1 MKTLVMYRSV
11 SGFTKKYA
19 QWIAEELDA
28 DLADAGDVDS
38 SKLPRYDRIV
48 FGGSLHEA
56 GIRGVDI
63 VLKNMPR
70 LEGKR
75 IAVFATGASPASEA
89 ISREVENKNFTAEQK
104 SRIGF
109 FYLRG
114 GFDFDKL
121 DTRNKILMTLL
132 KWKIMIKKNRTPD
145 EKGMLAAYS
154 TPLDF
159 TKKEHI
165 GKIVEYMEA

>member
-1 MKTLVMYRSV
+1 MKTLVMYRTV

-19 QWIAEELDA
+19 EWIAESLNA
-28 DLADAGDVDS
+28 DLVDARQVDQAV
-38 SKLPRYDRIV
+38 LPDYDRIV
-48 FGGSLHEA
+48 FGGSLHEV
-56 GIRGVDI
+56 GVHGVDI
-63 VLKNMPR
+63 VLKNLPK

-75 IAVFATGASPASEA
+75 IAVFTTGASLASEA
-89 ISREVENKNFTAEQK
+89 VLREVENRNFTPEQK

-114 GFDFDKL
+114 GFDFGKL
-121 DTRNKILMTLL
+121 DLRNKIMMTLL
-132 KWKIMIKKNRTPD
+132 KWKIQMKRERTPD

-165 GKIVEYMEA
+165 RKIVEYMEA

>member
-19 QWIAEELDA
+19 EWIAEALNA
-28 DLADAGDVDS
+28 DLADARDVDPAL
-38 SKLPRYDRIV
+38 LPGYERIV
-48 FGGSLHEA
+48 FGGCLHEV
-56 GIRGVDI
+56 GIRGIDI
-63 VLKNMPR
+63 VLKNLPR
-70 LEGKR
+70 LEGRR

-89 ISREVENKNFTAEQK
+89 ISREVENKNFKDEHRAK
-104 SRIGF
+104 IRF

-114 GFDFDKL
+114 GFDFGKL
-121 DTRNKILMTLL
+121 DARNKILMTLL
-132 KWKIMIKKNRTPD
+132 KWKIMIKKERTPD

-159 TKKEHI
+159 TRKEHI

>member
-11 SGFTKKYA
+11 SGFTRKYA
-19 QWIAEELDA
+19 EWIAEALNA
-28 DLADAGDVDS
+28 DLADAGDVDPAI
-38 SKLPRYDRIV
+38 LPGYDRIV

-56 GIRGVDI
+56 GIRGVDV

-70 LEGKR
+70 LEGRR
-75 IAVFATGASPASEA
+75 IAVFATGASPASA
-89 ISREVENKNFTAEQK
+89 TISREVEMKNFNDKQRA
-104 SRIGF
+104 RIRF

-114 GFDFDKL
+114 GFDFGKL
-121 DTRNKILMTLL
+121 DARNKILMTLL
-132 KWKIMIKKNRTPD
+132 KWKIMMKKERTPD

-154 TPLDF
+154 TPVDF
-159 TKKEHI
+159 TRKAYI